1 MRCPKII
8 ADTREVFSG
17 IPAMLESMAELE
29 VKQIPVGD
37 YILSERVA
45 VERKRAEDFLDS
57 LIRKKIFEQVTRL
70 RNAYEKPVLVIED
83 EGLFSRNIDRRAI
96 YGAIAS
102 LLTDYDIPVIRT
114 RDTQETSFI
123 LYAIAAREQFKK
135 KREIALRGKKPNM
148 SLKERQQFLVEGLPD
163 VSSILAKRLLF
174 HFRTVRNVMMAG
186 MEELMEVEGIG
197 KKKAMKITE
206 VMDAEW
212 ED

>member
-114 RDTQETSFI
+114 RDAEETSFI

>member
-174 HFRTVRNVMMAG
+174 HFGTVRNVMMAG

>member
-1 MRCPKII
+1 
-8 ADTREVFSG
+8 
-17 IPAMLESMAELE
+17 LE

-102 LLTDYDIPVIRT
+102 LLTDYDISVIRT
-114 RDTQETSFI
+114 RDAEETSFI

>member
-114 RDTQETSFI
+114 RDAEETSFI

-135 KREIALRGKKPNM
+135 KRDVALRGKKPNM

-174 HFRTVRNVMMAG
+174 HFGTVRNVMMAG

>member
-114 RDTQETSFI
+114 RDAQETSFI

-135 KREIALRGKKPNM
+135 KRDVALRGKKPNM